1 MENERMVNSIL
12 VNIEKLSNDV
22 IFIGATNRR
31 DVLDSAFLRRFD
43 VQFEL
48 TAPNEN
54 QKKVFLKQM
63 VEYYKLPESYL
74 NNDLSL
80 FDSYSEIK
88 MMLMDLARKYV
99 LTNLKRVSVPC

>member
-1 MENERMVNSIL
+1 
-12 VNIEKLSNDV
+12 
-22 IFIGATNRR
+22 
-31 DVLDSAFLRRFD
+31 
-43 VQFEL
+43 
-48 TAPNEN
+48 
-54 QKKVFLKQM
+54 M